1 MTDSRALQNGE
12 REDRMERGA
21 TDMHIVIS
29 FPNVV
34 G

>member
-1 MTDSRALQNGE
+1 MTDSRALQKGE
-12 REDRMERGA
+12 REDRMERVA

-29 FPNVV
+29 LANVV